1 MRNLSV
7 FAAGSLRIVWPEL
20 MSLFMQQ
27 SGHTVTTDYGPAGL
41 LLQRIE
47 QGEPCHLFASA
58 NSAHPQKLLDTGRA
72 LATSVFTHN
81 SLCLSINPTL
91 AAEKREWL
99 DMLLDPTLRVATST
113 PLSDPSGDYA
123 WQLFGLIEAASP
135 TKGEELKRR
144 AMPLVGGPESPAVPA
159 GSMAAS
165 WLLESGQ
172 ADLFIGYQSY
182 SPLLKAEG
190 KVVTLTL
197 PAPWQIQAD
206 YAFAVCS
213 KEAEALGEFLLTKAA
228 QTIFYRAG
236 FSR

>member
-1 MRNLSV
+1 MSDIRV

-20 MSLFMQQ
+20 MRLFKRQ
-27 SGHTVTTDYGPAGL
+27 SRHTVTTDFGPAGL

-47 QGEPCHLFASA
+47 QGESCQLFASA
-58 NSAHPQKLLDTGRA
+58 NSAHPQRLLAAGRA
-72 LATSVFTHN
+72 LATRIFTHN

-113 PLSDPSGDYA
+113 PRSDPAGDYA
-123 WQLFGLIEAASP
+123 WQLFELIEASHP

-144 AMPLVGGPESPAVPA
+144 AMQLVGGPESPAVPA
-159 GSMAAS
+159 GKVAAS

-182 SPLLKAEG
+182 SPQLKAEG
-190 KVVTLTL
+190 KVVTLPI

-206 YAFAVCS
+206 YTFALCS
-213 KEAEALGEFLLTKAA
+213 GEAEALGEFLLTKEAKA
-228 QTIFYRAG
+228 LFHRAG
-236 FSR
+236 FGH